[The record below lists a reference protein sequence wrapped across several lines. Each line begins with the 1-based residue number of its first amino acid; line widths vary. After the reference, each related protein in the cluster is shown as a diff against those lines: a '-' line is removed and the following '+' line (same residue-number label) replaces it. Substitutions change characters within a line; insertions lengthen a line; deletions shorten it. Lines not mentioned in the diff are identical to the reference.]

1 MGGVSAGAAAAVR
14 PTSLDDDRQGVT
26 DPHADTADATD
37 GESGDSDS
45 AARDATDAPS
55 EPEWPPES
63 DAAAVGG
70 VGDGDAIDPET
81 VMSRLI
87 EIDALAEDE
96 ETVGLTE
103 SFREALDARIGSLR
117 DEDDKSLAERAAA
130 ISGEGVTGYAH
141 DGRIMLAGAP
151 GVWLPRA
158 IALAEVAA
166 ASELRERGVGDALSR
181 EAARPIRMLLDTCP
195 VCDGPIAET
204 TLGQCLDDPN
214 GDPDLSVRACTDCDA
229 ILFGDQR

>member
-1 MGGVSAGAAAAVR
+1 M
-14 PTSLDDDRQGVT
+14 T
-26 DPHADTADATD
+26 DPHADTADAAD
-37 GESGDSDS
+37 GESGDSD
-45 AARDATDAPS
+45 ATIRDAADAPS
-55 EPEWPPES
+55 EAESPPES
-63 DAAAVGG
+63 DAVAAGG
-70 VGDGDAIDPET
+70 VGDGDAIDPEI

-87 EIDALAEDE
+87 EVDALIEDG
-96 ETVGLTE
+96 ETLALTA

-117 DEDDKSLAERAAA
+117 EESDTTLAERAAA
-130 ISGEGVTGYAH
+130 IAGEGVTGYAH
-141 DGRIMLAGAP
+141 EGRIMLAGTP

-181 EAARPIRMLLDTCP
+181 EAARPIRMLLDACP
-195 VCDGPIAET
+195 VCDGAIAET

-229 ILFGDQR
+229 IVFGDQR